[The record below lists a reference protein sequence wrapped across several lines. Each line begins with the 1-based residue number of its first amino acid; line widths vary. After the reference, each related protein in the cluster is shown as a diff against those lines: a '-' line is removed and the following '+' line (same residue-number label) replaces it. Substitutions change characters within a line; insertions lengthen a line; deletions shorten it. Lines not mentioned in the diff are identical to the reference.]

1 VKVSALKLA
10 PLALLLAFGA
20 VACGSQ
26 TEQQPA
32 AVEETLNFVPAGEWK
47 PLVDGVE
54 VAVQENGAVLVTT
67 SRTAMGYQVDQRVSV
82 AGHSTIS
89 VRYDI
94 TTTGGPGF
102 IGVLMGDGS
111 RWLGNFELATDAQ
124 SSNTVDVPVSGD
136 EVRVVIQNGRDSTP
150 GSFTLNNVEFAVH

>member
-1 VKVSALKLA
+1 
-10 PLALLLAFGA
+10 
-20 VACGSQ
+20 
-26 TEQQPA
+26 
-32 AVEETLNFVPAGEWK
+32 
-47 PLVDGVE
+47 
-54 VAVQENGAVLVTT
+54 
-67 SRTAMGYQVDQRVSV
+67 
-82 AGHSTIS
+82 